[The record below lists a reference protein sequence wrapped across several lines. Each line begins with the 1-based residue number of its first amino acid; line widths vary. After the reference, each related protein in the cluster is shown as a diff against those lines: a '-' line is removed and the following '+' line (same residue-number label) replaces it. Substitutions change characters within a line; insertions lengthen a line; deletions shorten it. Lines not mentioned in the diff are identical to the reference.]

1 MDCKWVKDALNYSN
15 IWLCASKKFQALSLF
30 AVKIQMMLSIG
41 VWLHLL
47 RSKYCMYL
55 LFCPC
60 FLKFP
65 FCDLW
70 PIQVK
75 RLDGHGKITGH
86 NEVAVLEPGTNKIKE
101 VVKTKNIMIA
111 TGSEVTP
118 FPGIEV
124 RFICIVFNGIKHTA
138 AFFFIHQ
145 KIICKFV
152 AALCKFVAALYSIL
166 FRFVFNGIKHRAAI
180 YYASEDSYANL

>member
-1 MDCKWVKDALNYSN
+1 MT
-15 IWLCASKKFQALSLF
+15 F
-30 AVKIQMMLSIG
+30 
-41 VWLHLL
+41 
-47 RSKYCMYL
+47 
-55 LFCPC
+55 
-60 FLKFP
+60 
-65 FCDLW
+65 DL
-70 PIQVK
+70 QVK

-124 RFICIVFNGIKHTA
+124 RFICIVFNGIKHMA

-152 AALCKFVAALYSIL
+152 AALYSIL
-166 FRFVFNGIKHRAAI
+166 FRFVFNRIKHRAAI
-180 YYASEDSYANL
+180 YYTSEDSYANL